1 MKKIL
6 VPCDFSKSAISAFRS
21 ALDIAGQSKGMV
33 YLLNIIE
40 LPVLHDTVMMPVLN
54 FEAELL
60 KELKEKAE
68 KSFSKLIAKYAS
80 EGPKVVGEVVFG
92 PVSREIIDFTSAQKI
107 DLVVMGSHGASGIK
121 EFFIGS
127 NAEKIVRNSPVPVL
141 VVKDYSKRAIKNIV
155 FPNTLDTEDQEELTM
170 KVKGLQAFFKAHL
183 HIVWINTPLNFSSD
197 TQTLKRLENF
207 AQRYMLKDYSLHVFN
222 HRDEEAGILEFTN
235 TVKGDIIAMA
245 THGRKGI
252 SHLLNGSLAEDVVNH
267 TRGLV
272 WTYSLKNETV
282 PA

>member
-6 VPCDFSKSAISAFRS
+6 VPCDFSKPAINAFKF
-21 ALDIAGQSKGMV
+21 ALDVAAQSKGSV
-33 YLLNIIE
+33 YLLNIVE

-68 KSFSKLIAKYAS
+68 KSFSKLTSKYAS
-80 EGPKVVGEVVFG
+80 SGVKVIGEVVFG
-92 PVSREIIDFTSAQKI
+92 PVAREIIDFTNAQKI
-107 DLVVMGSHGASGIK
+107 DLVVMGSHGASGIR
-121 EFFIGS
+121 EFVTGS

-141 VVKDYSKRAIKNIV
+141 VVKDYSKRSIKNIV
-155 FPNTLDTEDQEELTM
+155 FPNTLDTEHQEALTM

-183 HIVWINTPLNFSSD
+183 NIVWINTPLNFMSD
-197 TQTLKRLENF
+197 AETFKRLEAF
-207 AQRYMLKDYSLHVFN
+207 ANRFMLKDYSLHVFN
-222 HRDEEAGILEFTN
+222 HRDEEAGILEFTSKI
-235 TVKGDIIAMA
+235 KGDIIAMA

-267 TRGLV
+267 TSGLV
-272 WTYSLKNETV
+272 WTYSLKNELV
-282 PA
+282 EA

>member
-1 MKKIL
+1 
-6 VPCDFSKSAISAFRS
+6 
-21 ALDIAGQSKGMV
+21 
-33 YLLNIIE
+33 
-40 LPVLHDTVMMPVLN
+40 
-54 FEAELL
+54 
-60 KELKEKAE
+60 
-68 KSFSKLIAKYAS
+68 
-80 EGPKVVGEVVFG
+80 
-92 PVSREIIDFTSAQKI
+92 
-107 DLVVMGSHGASGIK
+107 
-121 EFFIGS
+121 
-127 NAEKIVRNSPVPVL
+127 
-141 VVKDYSKRAIKNIV
+141 
-155 FPNTLDTEDQEELTM
+155 M

-183 HIVWINTPLNFSSD
+183 YIVWINTPLNFTSD
-197 TQTLKRLENF
+197 TETFERLEKF

-282 PA
+282 ES